1 MLHQLY
7 WAECKWPFW
16 VQNSPVRTISIP
28 SPQQDMETGSF
39 LPLKSRREGEGKNL
53 KTEVCILIFA
63 LPASTTPP
71 PPILPCFVI
80 WRCASLLLSVQ
91 ARVGLLSH
99 SSWEGEQVAQS
110 WANQCVALPGPQW
123 LVQGG
128 TLVTQSDSLRLETSA
143 GNLWKALLLLFPE
156 DVK

>member
-16 VQNSPVRTISIP
+16 VQNSPVRRISIP
-28 SPQQDMETGSF
+28 STQQDMETGSF
-39 LPLKSRREGEGKNL
+39 LLLKSRWEGEGKNL
-53 KTEVCILIFA
+53 KTEVCILNICIT
-63 LPASTTPP
+63 SIC
-71 PPILPCFVI
+71 PPILPCFII
-80 WRCASLLLSVQ
+80 WRCGPLPLSVQ

-110 WANQCVALPGPQW
+110 WANQCIALPGPQW
-123 LVQGG
+123 LVEGG
-128 TLVTQSDSLRLETSA
+128 TIVAQSDSMRLETSA
-143 GNLWKALLLLFPE
+143 GNLGKAILLLFPK